1 MGRGL
6 IAALAG
12 AVVTAAVFLLNPD
25 VDAYREAIKA
35 QTAVDNPLAAAIG
48 LGTLKGLAIEYHSI
62 GVASW
67 TTRENE
73 VITWGALGNVW
84 INSKE

>member
-12 AVVTAAVFLLNPD
+12 AAVTAAVFLLNPD
-25 VDAYREAIKA
+25 VDAHREAIKA